1 MIYRKKWLLLSML
14 AMVLV
19 LTMEFQ
25 VLYAQTK
32 LTEMSL
38 DRWAKMREVERY
50 QMNIAEKYYKDKK
63 FDVAMSEFEKYLS
76 LYEASDAASFAQLK
90 WSLCLNQLRKQN
102 TAIKEGFQSVIDYWP
117 ESADAAKASYLIGKT
132 YVAIGRVPD
141 GKKAY
146 QNTIIDYPKDAVAV
160 YSLAGL
166 AEIAIREKDEAS
178 LVKIWKQMTFDI
190 PRTPLIRSTCATA
203 ANSLAVYYFNKG
215 VFASGLKSLQTN
227 YKDDQLSYYVY
238 YYSRTPIGSLVG
250 TDETQSMGYKV
261 ADQAVGFLRENIEK
275 DVSTEPLK
283 AKAIGQWSQMIEL
296 QKYSRRDKEIL
307 AAYRSML
314 GVFGNRDDLLSS
326 IADYHVTQKRFEQSR
341 TIYRQFKDKVA
352 GLSKVAQSF
361 RSELKPDEAVVV
373 YKQLAGIDAENGAT
387 WRGAEAATYRQF
399 QKYPQAIQGY
409 QALVKTDVT
418 NFQQWIWALA
428 TTQHEANQ
436 FKEAIGTYRQCENF
450 PENYK
455 QMAACHR
462 ALKQHKEALI
472 LYGQIVNGHEGLA
485 PWAQLQI
492 AYTYEAMTS
501 RELAIKA
508 FQSCCK
514 KYPKASYASTAHAHL
529 QNKYKISVTL
539 GGATDD

>member
-1 MIYRKKWLLLSML
+1 MICRKNRLLLSML
-14 AMVLV
+14 AMVV
-19 LTMEFQ
+19 ALTTGLQ
-25 VLYAQTK
+25 GLQAQTK
-32 LTEMSL
+32 LHEMAL
-38 DRWAKMREVERY
+38 ERWTKMREVERY
-50 QMNIAEKYYKDKK
+50 QMNIAEKYYQDKK
-63 FDVAMSEFEKYLS
+63 YDIAMSEYEKYLS

-117 ESADAAKASYLIGKT
+117 ESADAAKASFLIGKT

-166 AEIAIREKDEAS
+166 AEIAIREKDEVS

-190 PRTPLIRSTCATA
+190 PRTPLIGSTCATA
-203 ANSLAVYYFNKG
+203 ANSLTVYYFNKG

-238 YYSRTPIGSLVG
+238 YYSRTPIGNLVAVA
-250 TDETQSMGYKV
+250 ETQSVGYKV
-261 ADQAVGFLRENIEK
+261 ADQTIGFLRKNIET
-275 DVSTEPLK
+275 DLSTEQLT
-283 AKAIGQWSQMIEL
+283 AKALGQWNQMIEV

-307 AAYRSML
+307 AVYRSML

-326 IADYHVTQKRFEQSR
+326 IADYHVTQKRFDQSR

-361 RSELKPDEAVVV
+361 RAELKPDEAVGV

-387 WRGAEAATYRQF
+387 WRGEEASTYRQF

-409 QALVKTDVT
+409 QALVKTDAT
-418 NFQQWIWALA
+418 NFQKWLWALA
-428 TTQHEANQ
+428 TTQREANQ
-436 FKEAIGTYRQCENF
+436 LKEAIGTYRQCENF
-450 PENYK
+450 PENY
-455 QMAACHR
+455 QHMASCHR

-472 LYGQIVNGHEGLA
+472 LYGQILNGDEGLA

-492 AYTYEAMTS
+492 GYTYEEMQA

-514 KYPKASYASTAHAHL
+514 KFPKASYASMAHAHL

>member
-1 MIYRKKWLLLSML
+1 MIYRKKWLLISML

-238 YYSRTPIGSLVG
+238 YYSRTP
-250 TDETQSMGYKV
+250 
-261 ADQAVGFLRENIEK
+261 
-275 DVSTEPLK
+275 
-283 AKAIGQWSQMIEL
+283 MIEL

-539 GGATDD
+539 GGATDE

>member
-1 MIYRKKWLLLSML
+1 ML
-14 AMVLV
+14 AMVV
-19 LTMEFQ
+19 ALTTGLQ
-25 VLYAQTK
+25 GLQAQTK
-32 LTEMSL
+32 LHEMAL
-38 DRWAKMREVERY
+38 ERWTKMREVERY
-50 QMNIAEKYYKDKK
+50 QMNIAEKYYQDKK
-63 FDVAMSEFEKYLS
+63 YDIAMSEYEKYLS

-117 ESADAAKASYLIGKT
+117 ESADAAKASFLIGKT

-146 QNTIIDYPKDAVAV
+146 QNTIIDYPKDAVSV

-238 YYSRTPIGSLVG
+238 YYSRTPIGNLVG

-283 AKAIGQWSQMIEL
+283 VKAIGQWNQMIEV

-326 IADYHVTQKRFEQSR
+326 IADYHVSQKRFDQSR

-361 RSELKPDEAVVV
+361 RSELKPDEAVGV

-387 WRGAEAATYRQF
+387 WRGEEASTYRQF

-409 QALVKTDVT
+409 QALVKTDAT
-418 NFQQWIWALA
+418 NFQKWLWALA
-428 TTQHEANQ
+428 TTQREANQ
-436 FKEAIGTYRQCENF
+436 LKEAIGTYRQCENF
-450 PENYK
+450 PENY
-455 QMAACHR
+455 QHMASCHR

-472 LYGQIVNGHEGLA
+472 LYGQILNGDEGLA

-492 AYTYEAMTS
+492 GYTYEEMQA

-514 KYPKASYASTAHAHL
+514 KFPKASYASTAHAHL

>member
-1 MIYRKKWLLLSML
+1 MIYRKKWLLISML

-462 ALKQHKEALI
+462 ALK
-472 LYGQIVNGHEGLA
+472 
-485 PWAQLQI
+485 
-492 AYTYEAMTS
+492 
-501 RELAIKA
+501 
-508 FQSCCK
+508 
-514 KYPKASYASTAHAHL
+514 
-529 QNKYKISVTL
+529 
-539 GGATDD
+539 

>member
-1 MIYRKKWLLLSML
+1 MIGRKKWLLLSML
-14 AMVLV
+14 AMVVV
-19 LTMEFQ
+19 LAIDFQ
-25 VLYAQTK
+25 VLHAQTK
-32 LTEMSL
+32 LNEMSL
-38 DRWAKMREVERY
+38 ERWAKMREVERY

-63 FDVAMSEFEKYLS
+63 FDVALSEYEKYLS

-117 ESADAAKASYLIGKT
+117 ASADAAKASYLIGKT

-146 QNTIIDYPKDAVAV
+146 QQTISDYSKNAVAV

-178 LVKIWKQMTFDI
+178 LVKIWKRMAFDI
-190 PRTPLIRSTCATA
+190 PRTALIQSTCATA
-203 ANSLAVYYFNKG
+203 ANSLATYYFKNG
-215 VFASGLKSLQTN
+215 EFASGLESLETN
-227 YKDDQLSYYVY
+227 YKADQLFYYVY
-238 YYSRTPIGSLVG
+238 YYSRAPIGALVAV
-250 TDETQSMGYKV
+250 DETQSVGYKV
-261 ADQAVGFLRENIEK
+261 ADQALGFLRKNIGT
-275 DVSTEPLK
+275 DLSTEQLT
-283 AKAIGQWSQMIEL
+283 AKALVQWNQMIEV
-296 QKYSRRDKEIL
+296 QKYSYRDKEIL

-352 GLSKVAQSF
+352 GLSKVALSF
-361 RSELKPDEAVVV
+361 RSELKPDEAIVV
-373 YKQLAGIDAENGAT
+373 YKQLAGIDAENGT
-387 WRGAEAATYRQF
+387 VWRGEEAATYRQF
-399 QKYPQAIQGY
+399 KKYPQAVQGY

-418 NFQQWIWALA
+418 NIQKWLWALA
-428 TTQHEANQ
+428 TTQRESNQ
-436 FKEAIGTYRQCENF
+436 LKDAIGTYRQCENF
-450 PENYK
+450 PENYQ

-472 LYGQIVNGHEGLA
+472 LYGQILNGHEALA

-492 AYTYEAMTS
+492 GYTYEGMAS

-508 FQSCCK
+508 FQLCCK
-514 KYPKASYASTAHAHL
+514 KFPKASYASTAHAHL

>member
-1 MIYRKKWLLLSML
+1 VS
-14 AMVLV
+14 
-19 LTMEFQ
+19 
-25 VLYAQTK
+25 
-32 LTEMSL
+32 
-38 DRWAKMREVERY
+38 
-50 QMNIAEKYYKDKK
+50 
-63 FDVAMSEFEKYLS
+63 
-76 LYEASDAASFAQLK
+76 
-90 WSLCLNQLRKQN
+90 
-102 TAIKEGFQSVIDYWP
+102 
-117 ESADAAKASYLIGKT
+117 
-132 YVAIGRVPD
+132 
-141 GKKAY
+141 
-146 QNTIIDYPKDAVAV
+146 V

-238 YYSRTPIGSLVG
+238 YYSRTPIGNLVG

-283 AKAIGQWSQMIEL
+283 VKAIGQWNQMIEL

-326 IADYHVTQKRFEQSR
+326 IADYHVSQKRFDQSR

-361 RSELKPDEAVVV
+361 RSELKPDEAVGV

-387 WRGAEAATYRQF
+387 WRGEEASTYRQF

-409 QALVKTDVT
+409 QALVKTDAT
-418 NFQQWIWALA
+418 NFQKWLWALA
-428 TTQHEANQ
+428 TTQREANQ
-436 FKEAIGTYRQCENF
+436 LKEAIGTYRQCENF
-450 PENYK
+450 PENY
-455 QMAACHR
+455 QHMASCHR

-472 LYGQIVNGHEGLA
+472 LYGQILNGDEGLA

-492 AYTYEAMTS
+492 GYTYEEMQA

-514 KYPKASYASTAHAHL
+514 KFPKASYASTAHAHL